1 MNKALVF
8 TGAVAVLLVSMTF
21 VVSGEPAQPEK
32 GILIGTA
39 IELTTY
45 AMQGNNAESM
55 VFRAE
60 NGFPVGLIEEE
71 TGELFICVFRNPA
84 PASSMETANKR
95 MTPLMGKK
103 VVLQGLVYR
112 SDSFNL
118 IRIGTLSEY

>member
-39 IELTTY
+39 IELSTY
-45 AMQGNNAESM
+45 AMQGDDAESM

>member
-21 VVSGEPAQPEK
+21 VVSGESAQPEK

-39 IELTTY
+39 IELSTY

-60 NGFPVGLIEEE
+60 HGFPVGLIEEE

>member
-21 VVSGEPAQPEK
+21 VVSGESAQPEK

-39 IELTTY
+39 IELSTY

>member
-39 IELTTY
+39 IELSTY

>member
-21 VVSGEPAQPEK
+21 VVSGESAQPEK

-39 IELTTY
+39 IELSTY
-45 AMQGNNAESM
+45 AMQGDDAESM

>member
-21 VVSGEPAQPEK
+21 VVSGESAQPEK

-39 IELTTY
+39 IELSTY
-45 AMQGNNAESM
+45 AMQGNKAESM

>member
-1 MNKALVF
+1 
-8 TGAVAVLLVSMTF
+8 
-21 VVSGEPAQPEK
+21 
-32 GILIGTA
+32 
-39 IELTTY
+39 
-45 AMQGNNAESM
+45 M

-60 NGFPVGLIEEE
+60 HGFPVGLIEEE

-95 MTPLMGKK
+95 LTPLMGKK

>member
-21 VVSGEPAQPEK
+21 VVSGESAQPEK

-39 IELTTY
+39 IELSTY

-60 NGFPVGLIEEE
+60 HGFPVGLIEEE

-84 PASSMETANKR
+84 PASSMETANKC

-118 IRIGTLSEY
+118 IRIGTISEY